1 MIKLYALV
9 GPLADLDFLVTTSV
23 EDKDN
28 VMFLRYF
35 SVRIDPDVRVID
47 IKVNVPRS
55 VHLGGPG
62 SLHNLLDTLL
72 APGTGAISYT
82 VDDDLR
88 SENGLALLL
97 HGIGPLALVPG
108 RLGKG
113 ILPAH
118 MVKERYVVGQKKQVW
133 VVCALENARNDGRT
147 GLAALGLEELDHGEG
162 LKVDETGG
170 CVLVIWVFTH
180 GMALVI
186 KGNGADQRGLL
197 LAAEELS
204 KDGSHVVR

>member
-1 MIKLYALV
+1 
-9 GPLADLDFLVTTSV
+9 
-23 EDKDN
+23 
-28 VMFLRYF
+28 
-35 SVRIDPDVRVID
+35 
-47 IKVNVPRS
+47 
-55 VHLGGPG
+55 
-62 SLHNLLDTLL
+62 
-72 APGTGAISYT
+72 
-82 VDDDLR
+82 
-88 SENGLALLL
+88 
-97 HGIGPLALVPG
+97 
-108 RLGKG
+108 
-113 ILPAH
+113 